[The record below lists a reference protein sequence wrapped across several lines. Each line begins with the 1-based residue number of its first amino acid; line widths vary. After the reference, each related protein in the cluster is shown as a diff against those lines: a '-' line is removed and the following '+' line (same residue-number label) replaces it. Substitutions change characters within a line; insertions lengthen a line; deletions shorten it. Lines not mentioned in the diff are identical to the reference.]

1 MLLLTNN
8 DVVQVL
14 TMEKC
19 LEAVEEATRRLGR
32 GQLVRWDGGRNV
44 EVGKAEGLERVYTLR
59 LRPVL
64 DLADGTAILRLNSWV
79 TVTVEQ
85 FGMPR
90 RVIAPLGESL
100 NVDTSQKPGYPQ
112 DSEKSGWLFLF
123 DMRAGK
129 LLAIVQERDVQVIRV
144 GGVAAL
150 NAKYFARHDARSIGL
165 IGSGWMARSVL
176 MGHCLV
182 RDIRTVKVFSPN
194 AKNQSAFAAEMKKQL
209 AMEIIP
215 VASAEE
221 AVRDADI
228 VVSATNTAEP
238 TFDPA
243 WVAQGAHVY
252 CVTGAEY
259 DERMVEKA
267 DVVSWTFPKSID
279 YDAAKDFVTSLMTTG
294 EPQEAKLAARKRGGQ
309 TGYRMAGWR
318 LLEKYASKR
327 VFLTDL
333 VEGKAAGRSDA
344 KQITFS
350 PSPAGASAAVVRFAV
365 LVPTVYKE
373 AKQKRMG
380 QELPDEWF
388 DQQIDTY
395 PTYRLR

>member
-1 MLLLTNN
+1 MLLLTNEH
-8 DVVQVL
+8 VVQVL

-19 LEAVEEATRRLGR
+19 LEAVEESTRRLGR

-64 DLADGTAILRLNSWV
+64 DLADSTAILRLNSWV
-79 TVTVEQ
+79 TVTVEP
-85 FGMPR
+85 FGIPR
-90 RVIAPLGESL
+90 RVIAPLGETL
-100 NVDTSQKPGYPQ
+100 NPDSSQKPGYPQ

-150 NAKYFARHDARSIGL
+150 NAKYFARTDARSIGL

-182 RDIRTVKVFSPN
+182 RDIKTVKVFSPN
-194 AKNQSAFAAEMKKQL
+194 PRNRSSFTDQMRQQLTAE
-209 AMEIIP
+209 ITP
-215 VASAEE
+215 VSSAEE

-228 VVSATNTAEP
+228 VISATNTAEP

-243 WVAQGAHVY
+243 WLAQGAHVY

-267 DVVSWTFPKSID
+267 DVVSWTFPRSVE
-279 YDAAKDFVTSLMTTG
+279 YDEAKDFVTSLMTTG
-294 EPQEAKLAARKRGGQ
+294 EPQEAKLAARRRGGQ

-318 LLEKYASKR
+318 LLQKYTSKR

-333 VEGKAAGRSDA
+333 VEGQAVGRSDA
-344 KQITFS
+344 KQITFT

-365 LVPTVYKE
+365 LVPTVYRE
-373 AKQKRMG
+373 AKRKKIG
-380 QELPDEWF
+380 HELPDEWF
-388 DQQIDTY
+388 DQQTETY
-395 PTYRLR
+395 PTYRLK